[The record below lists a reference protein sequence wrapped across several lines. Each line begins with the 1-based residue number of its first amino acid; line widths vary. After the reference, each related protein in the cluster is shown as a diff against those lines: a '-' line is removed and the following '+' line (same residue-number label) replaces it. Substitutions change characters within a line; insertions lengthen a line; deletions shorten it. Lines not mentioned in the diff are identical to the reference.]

1 MYLVSGQLAEILKSL
16 GRQVY
21 EVSVLFFFCVFWY
34 YNFFNKRNQLLV
46 FLLLLPKMKSHFIKT
61 KTCNSRQCHPFLPYR
76 QFRCGQWHIFRTE
89 SLGSHDQPGIWADSP
104 SKFRPQPASGVLPV
118 SLRQRLWPLAK
129 VYVPELLHCQ
139 WHVSMRLSKVTRK
152 LLEETK

>member
-34 YNFFNKRNQLLV
+34 YNFFNKMNQLLV

-61 KTCNSRQCHPFLPYR
+61 
-76 QFRCGQWHIFRTE
+76 
-89 SLGSHDQPGIWADSP
+89 
-104 SKFRPQPASGVLPV
+104 
-118 SLRQRLWPLAK
+118 
-129 VYVPELLHCQ
+129 
-139 WHVSMRLSKVTRK
+139 
-152 LLEETK
+152 